1 MKSLIHKNQ
10 SYLLEEIFSTST
22 AKILDF
28 LLMNNGLNY
37 TENDITSLTDI
48 QPRTFSRV
56 MQILVQ
62 QKLVK
67 RTRNNRTYHYEA
79 DLSSSRTR
87 CLLDFLNITLIN
99 KIPS

>member
-1 MKSLIHKNQ
+1 MQETMMKQLP
-10 SYLLEEIFSTST
+10 LEEIFSTST

-67 RTRNNRTYHYEA
+67 RTRNNRTYHYAA
-79 DLSSSRTR
+79 DRIFFKKKSLLMVIASS
-87 CLLDFLNITLIN
+87 LFLA
-99 KIPS
+99 